1 MLQVVGKYR
10 WRQSYRYKKL
20 TDQQEKLTTTP
31 PTTTTTTRSSAKRQ
45 NLGKKN
51 EIRAKG
57 FRVNRS
63 RKLVLKA
70 LALPTR
76 IFNIY
81 MRITNQMNKEGLYPN
96 LVFSSHWGF
105 PGLLNS
111 RGGFR

>member
-1 MLQVVGKYR
+1 MFQIVGKNR

-20 TDQQEKLTTTP
+20 TEQHEKLTTTTPP
-31 PTTTTTTRSSAKRQ
+31 PTTTTRSGKRQ
-45 NLGKKN
+45 YLGKKN

-57 FRVNRS
+57 FRLNRS

-70 LALPTR
+70 LALPRR

-81 MRITNQMNKEGLYPN
+81 VRFTNQMNREGLHPN

-105 PGLLNS
+105 PVLLNS

>member
-1 MLQVVGKYR
+1 MLQSVGKYR
-10 WRQSYRYKKL
+10 WRQSCRYKKL
-20 TDQQEKLTTTP
+20 TDQHEKLTTA
-31 PTTTTTTRSSAKRQ
+31 TTRSGKRQ

-57 FRVNRS
+57 FRLNRS

-70 LALPTR
+70 LALPRR
-76 IFNIY
+76 IFNLY
-81 MRITNQMNKEGLYPN
+81 VRITNKMNREGLYPN

-105 PGLLNS
+105 PVQMNS

>member
-1 MLQVVGKYR
+1 MLQILGKNR
-10 WRQSYRYKKL
+10 WRQSCRYKKL
-20 TDQQEKLTTTP
+20 TDQHEKL
-31 PTTTTTTRSSAKRQ
+31 TTTTTRSTKRQ

-57 FRVNRS
+57 FRINRS

-70 LALPTR
+70 LALPRR

>member
-1 MLQVVGKYR
+1 MMQVVGKCR
-10 WRQSYRYKKL
+10 WRQSCRYKKL
-20 TDQQEKLTTTP
+20 TDEHEKLTA
-31 PTTTTTTRSSAKRQ
+31 TTTRSAKRQ

-51 EIRAKG
+51 ELRAKG
-57 FRVNRS
+57 FRLNRS

-70 LALPTR
+70 LALPRR

-81 MRITNQMNKEGLYPN
+81 LRITNQMNKEGLSPN

-105 PGLLNS
+105 PVLMNS

>member
-1 MLQVVGKYR
+1 MLQTVSKYR
-10 WRQSYRYKKL
+10 WRQSCRYKKL
-20 TDQQEKLTTTP
+20 ADHHEEL
-31 PTTTTTTRSSAKRQ
+31 TTTTTRSVKRQ

-57 FRVNRS
+57 FRLNRP

-70 LALPTR
+70 LALPRR

-81 MRITNQMNKEGLYPN
+81 MRITNKMNREGLYPN

-105 PGLLNS
+105 PVLLNS